1 MNDNETIRNDGQLL
15 DCVYV
20 NLLKISSEL
29 MDQDRTNPNLVEVYI
44 SLLTTY
50 FDIQEDGF

>member
-1 MNDNETIRNDGQLL
+1 MNDDGTIRNDGQLM
-15 DCVYV
+15 DCVYL

-29 MDQDRTNPNLVEVYI
+29 MDQDRTNPNLVEVFV